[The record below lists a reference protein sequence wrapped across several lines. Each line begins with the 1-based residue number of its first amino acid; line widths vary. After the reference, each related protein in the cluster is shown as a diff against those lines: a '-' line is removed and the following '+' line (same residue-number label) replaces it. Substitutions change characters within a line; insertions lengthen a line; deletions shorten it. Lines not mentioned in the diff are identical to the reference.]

1 MSDELEKEVVYKLD
15 ICVSK
20 DNYMKPLYGKISR
33 KYKVFQR
40 ITVILI
46 IAEIIALMILD
57 KSTII
62 RWSPILVLY
71 VIFRFILYYNKIK
84 RYEKLHAAKEDRFSY
99 TFYSDSVKL
108 KNSALEATLKYDT
121 AEYYAED
128 NERMMIVF
136 PFDRGIYVDKSQCDE
151 EMLAFFRSIVP
162 EENHKKVEKKTA
174 VKSFI
179 VSAAIAL
186 YAALLAV
193 LIVMR
198 VNLNANSYA
207 PKYPESTYISFEACL
222 DYGSVKDVVII
233 KNKYVEYT
241 YTGRGE
247 DERYYTV
254 YPDDDIDWLT
264 NKLNALDVDWK
275 FE

>member
-1 MSDELEKEVVYKLD
+1 MSDELEKEVVYELD
-15 ICVSK
+15 VCISK
-20 DNYMKPLYGKISR
+20 DNYMIPLYGKISR

-40 ITVILI
+40 ITIILI

-62 RWSPILVLY
+62 KWLPILVLY

-84 RYEKLHAAKEDRFSY
+84 RYEKLHAAKEDCFSY

-108 KNSALEATLKYDT
+108 KNSALEATLNYDT

-136 PFDRGIYVDKSQCDE
+136 PFDRGICVFKSQCDE

-162 EENHKKVEKKTA
+162 EENQKKVEKKTA

-198 VNLNANSYA
+198 INLNANSYD

-222 DYGSVKDVVII
+222 DYGLVKDVVII

-241 YTGRGE
+241 YTGYGE
-247 DERYYTV
+247 DERYFAV
-254 YPDDDIDWLT
+254 YPNGDIDWLT
-264 NKLNALDVDWK
+264 NKLDALDVDWE